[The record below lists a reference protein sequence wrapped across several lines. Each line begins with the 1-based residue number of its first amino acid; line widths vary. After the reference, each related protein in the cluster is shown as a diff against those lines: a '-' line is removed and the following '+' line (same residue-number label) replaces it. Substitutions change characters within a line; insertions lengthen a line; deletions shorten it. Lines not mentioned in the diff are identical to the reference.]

1 MINAM
6 RYSLYLEESGFS
18 KDQATTM
25 IKVLS
30 EIMNDNFATSQ
41 DIHIAKL
48 EVKADFQAFKTEVHE
63 EFSKFRSEMKEE
75 FTNVRTEMRDG
86 FAKVDQEFVMV
97 RSDIKSLESRM
108 TVKLSSIMVGAVV
121 LIQVLNKII

>member
-6 RYSLYLEESGFS
+6 RYSIYLEESGFS

-41 DIHIAKL
+41 DIQIAKL
-48 EVKADFQAFKTEVHE
+48 ETKADMESFRSEVRD
-63 EFSKFRSEMKEE
+63 EFVNVRSEMKE
-75 FTNVRTEMRDG
+75 G
-86 FAKVDQEFVMV
+86 FANVDKRFLKVDQEFLKV
-97 RSDIKSLESRM
+97 RSDIKALENRM
-108 TVKLSSIMVGAVV
+108 TVKLSSIMVGTVV